1 MRFVNRKQELD
12 ALEKFWKERTSQLI
26 VIYGKRRVGKT
37 ELIKR
42 FIRGKSVVYFLARRI
57 SEKENL
63 FSLGNVIGNFFK
75 DTILKTRGFE
85 KWDDVFPYLKEQFES
100 KKTDSLILVMDEFP
114 YLAEANKGISSI
126 FQAGWD
132 EHLKDMPIYLI
143 LCGSSIGM
151 MEQETLAYKAP
162 LYGRRTG
169 QLFIKPF
176 PYLEARKFFP
186 HRNFEKTLRAYSVAG
201 GMPTYILK
209 LNKYLSL
216 EKAIEEEIFS
226 TEKILYEEI
235 EFILKEELREPRNY
249 FSVLKAIGS
258 NCTKVSE
265 IINETGLEKSALHN
279 YLFVLEDLHLIEK
292 QVPIT
297 EKNPQRSRKSRYHLK
312 DQFFKFWFNYCF
324 PFVSELELRN
334 KMPSLK
340 SFRDSFEYI
349 VAQNYEKVAREILH
363 REQDKM
369 FIFHKVG
376 RWWDKNEEIDIIA
389 LNSQTNEIIFGEAKW
404 SKKKVG
410 TNIYKDLSRKSQK
423 VEWGKKNRKEYFC
436 LFSKSGFTLQMK
448 RLAKE
453 EKIFLFEKDRLLQN
467 Y

>member
-1 MRFVNRKQELD
+1 MRFINREQELG
-12 ALEKFWKERTSQLI
+12 ALEKFWKDKSAQLI

-42 FIRGKSVVYFLARRI
+42 FIHGKPAAYFLARRI

-63 FSLGNVIGNFFK
+63 LALGQAIGNLFS
-75 DTILKTRGFE
+75 DTILKKRGF
-85 KWDDVFPYLKEQFES
+85 KMWDDLFHYLKEQAND
-100 KKTDSLILVMDEFP
+100 KKVGRFILAIDEFP

-132 EHLKDMPIYLI
+132 EYLKDMPVYLI

-169 QLFIKPF
+169 QLFIKPLS
-176 PYLEARKFFP
+176 YLQARKFFP
-186 HRNFEKTLRAYSVAG
+186 QYNFEKALEAYSIAG
-201 GMPTYILK
+201 GIPAYILK
-209 LNKYLSL
+209 LTDYSSL
-216 EKAIEEEIFS
+216 ERAVEEEIF
-226 TEKILYEEI
+226 TREKILYEEI

-297 EKNPQRSRKSRYHLK
+297 EKNPRASRKSRYYLK
-312 DQFFKFWFNYCF
+312 DQFFKFWFNYCY
-324 PFVSELELRN
+324 PFMSELELTN
-334 KMPSLK
+334 TIPSLK
-340 SFRDSFEYI
+340 AFKDSFGQI
-349 VAQNYEKVAREILH
+349 VAQNYELVAQEILH
-363 REQDKM
+363 QYQERI
-369 FIFHKVG
+369 FTFHKVG
-376 RWWDKNEEIDIIA
+376 RWWDKNEEIDIVA
-389 LNSQTNEIIFGEAKW
+389 LNETTNEILFGEVKW
-404 SKKKVG
+404 SNKKVG
-410 TNIYKDLSRKSQK
+410 TNIYADLKRKSQK
-423 VEWGKKNRKEYFC
+423 VEWGKKGRKELFC
-436 LFSKSGFTLQMK
+436 LFSKSGFTAQMQK
-448 RLAKE
+448 VAKE
-453 EKIFLFEKDRLLQN
+453 EKIFLFEKDKIFQ
-467 Y
+467 